1 MLEPPSVKSYLE
13 HSLDDT
19 SSVVGLNEVVDDWSR
34 GGEEWWH
41 TDSQI
46 ISLAVGTLHIICPAC
61 NKTFGMSV

>member
-1 MLEPPSVKSYLE
+1 M
-13 HSLDDT
+13 DDT

-34 GGEEWWH
+34 GGEKRWH

-61 NKTFGMSV
+61 NKTLGMSL